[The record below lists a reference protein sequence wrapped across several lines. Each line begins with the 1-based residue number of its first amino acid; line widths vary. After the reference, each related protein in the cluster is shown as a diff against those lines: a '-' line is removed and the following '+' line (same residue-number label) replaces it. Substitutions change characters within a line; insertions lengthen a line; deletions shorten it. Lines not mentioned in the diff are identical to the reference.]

1 MLSKLSRACLITIV
15 VALTGCTEK
24 TESVREANRK
34 ESDQASA
41 KKELLLF
48 CGAGIRPPV
57 AELAEKFQAEHGVKV
72 VIDYAGGGTLIA
84 KIKILQEGDLFM
96 PGDIRYI
103 GVLDDRIL
111 SKKSV
116 CFFVPV
122 IFVQKGNPKN
132 IYTLKDLLRTD
143 VKLGLGDATACAI
156 GEKSRKIFAKNG
168 FDLDEL
174 EKKLVFQSQ
183 TVNELGM
190 HIQARS
196 LDAVI
201 VWDSIAKY
209 YGDYG
214 DEIKIPVERN
224 IISTVAVGILKHTK
238 DQSLAERFVDFLVS
252 HEGREVFKRHGY
264 RVDPPE

>member
-1 MLSKLSRACLITIV
+1 MLSRFCRNCLIAVAV
-15 VALTGCTEK
+15 VLIGCAEK
-24 TESVREANRK
+24 SEPVREAGGK
-34 ESDQASA
+34 GSDQASA

-57 AELAEKFQAEHGVKV
+57 AELAEKFEAEHGVRV
-72 VIDYAGGGTLIA
+72 VIDYAGGGMLIA
-84 KIKILQEGDLFM
+84 KIKILQKGDLFM
-96 PGDIRYI
+96 PGDMHYI
-103 GVLDDRIL
+103 EVLEDRVL

-132 IYTLKDLLRTD
+132 IHTLKDLLRED
-143 VKLGLGDATACAI
+143 VKLGLGDAKACAI

-168 FDLDEL
+168 FEPDDV
-174 EKKLVFQSQ
+174 EKSLTFQSQ

-201 VWDSIAKY
+201 LWDSIAKY
-209 YGDYG
+209 YSDHG
-214 DEIKIPVERN
+214 DEIKIPVEQN
-224 IISTVAVGILKHTK
+224 IISTVAVGILKCTRN
-238 DQSLAERFVDFLVS
+238 QSLAKKFVDFLVS
-252 HEGREVFKRHGY
+252 DRGQEVFKKYDY
-264 RVDPPE
+264 RIEPPE